1 MTSTVEAADVRAAA
15 AQLRGAIERTPAAL
29 SRSLSELVGCQL
41 VVKFENLQ
49 FTASFKERGALNRLM
64 QLTAEER
71 ARGVLAASAGNH
83 AQAVAYHG
91 RRLGVPVT
99 IVMPNGS
106 PFQKIQRTQAHGATV
121 LLEGATFA
129 EAAAFAARH
138 AAAEGLVMVHPYDD
152 PGVIAGQGTVALELL
167 EDFPDLDAIVV
178 PVGGGGLASGIAV
191 AAKAIRPDIRIVAAQ
206 SEVYPSLAAAL
217 EGRTPPDGGSTI
229 ADGIAV
235 KQIGTLPLALLQPRL
250 DAVLLADETTIE
262 RAVVLLAEIEKTVAE
277 GAGATALAAVMAHPE
292 RFRGQKVA
300 FILSGGNIDTR
311 LLASIFMRDLVRQ
324 HRMVRLRVEVVDQP
338 GALSRIAGIIGAQ
351 GGNIVEVQHQRWFG
365 GVPARS
371 ADLDLLVETMGPEHV
386 DRIRAAL
393 AAERLRYRVLSYD
406 TD

>member
-1 MTSTVEAADVRAAA
+1 VSRTVEIADIRAAA
-15 AQLRGAIERTPAAL
+15 GRLKGAIERTPVAL
-29 SRSLSELVGCQL
+29 SRSLSELVGCEL

-49 FTASFKERGALNRLM
+49 FTGSFKERGALNRLL
-64 QLTAEER
+64 QLSPEEQ
-71 ARGVLAASAGNH
+71 ARGVIAASAGNH

-91 RRLGVPVT
+91 RRLGIPVT
-99 IVMPNGS
+99 IVMPKGS

-129 EAAAFAARH
+129 EAAAFAAHH
-138 AAAEGLVMVHPYDD
+138 AAQQGLTVVHPYDD

-167 EDFPDLDAIVV
+167 EEFPDLDAIVV
-178 PVGGGGLASGIAV
+178 PVGGGGLIAGVAV
-191 AAKAIRPDIRIVAAQ
+191 AAKAVRPDIQVIAAQ
-206 SEVYPSLAAAL
+206 TDVYPSLPAAL
-217 EGRTPPDGGSTI
+217 KGRPPLDGGSTI

-235 KQIGTLPLALLQPRL
+235 KQLGGLPLELIRPRL
-250 DAVLLADETTIE
+250 DAALLADETTIE

-277 GAGATALAAVMAHPE
+277 GAGAAGLAAVLAHPD
-292 RFRGQKVA
+292 RFRGRKVA

-311 LLASIFMRDLVRQ
+311 LLASIFMRDLVRK
-324 HRMVRLRVEVVDQP
+324 HRMVRLRVEVQDQP

-371 ADLDLLVETMGPEHV
+371 ADLDLLIETMGSDHV
-386 DRIRAAL
+386 ERIQAAL

-406 TD
+406 KD

>member
-1 MTSTVEAADVRAAA
+1 VSRTVEIADIRAAA
-15 AQLRGAIERTPAAL
+15 GRLKGAIERTPVAL
-29 SRSLSELVGCQL
+29 SRSLSELVGCDL

-49 FTASFKERGALNRLM
+49 FTGSFKERGALNRLL
-64 QLTAEER
+64 QLSPEEQ

-91 RRLGVPVT
+91 RRLGIPVT
-99 IVMPNGS
+99 IVMPKGS

-129 EAAAFAARH
+129 EAAAFAAHH
-138 AAAEGLVMVHPYDD
+138 AAQQGLTVVHPYDD

-167 EDFPDLDAIVV
+167 EEFPDLDAIVV
-178 PVGGGGLASGIAV
+178 PVGGGGLIAGVAV
-191 AAKAIRPDIRIVAAQ
+191 AAKAVRPDIQVIAAQ
-206 SEVYPSLAAAL
+206 TDVYPSLPAAL
-217 EGRTPPDGGSTI
+217 KGRPPLDGGSTI

-235 KQIGTLPLALLQPRL
+235 KQLGGLPLELIRPRL
-250 DAVLLADETTIE
+250 DAALLADETTIE

-277 GAGATALAAVMAHPE
+277 GAGAAGLAAVLAHPD
-292 RFRGQKVA
+292 RFRGRKVA

-311 LLASIFMRDLVRQ
+311 LLASIFMRDLVRK
-324 HRMVRLRVEVVDQP
+324 HRMVRLRVEVQDQP

-371 ADLDLLVETMGPEHV
+371 ADLDLLIETMGSDHV
-386 DRIRAAL
+386 ERIQAAL

-406 TD
+406 KD

>member
-1 MTSTVEAADVRAAA
+1 VSRTVEIADIRAAA
-15 AQLRGAIERTPAAL
+15 GRLKGAIERTPVAL
-29 SRSLSELVGCQL
+29 SRSLSELVGCDL

-49 FTASFKERGALNRLM
+49 FTGSFKERGALNRLL
-64 QLTAEER
+64 QLSPEEQ
-71 ARGVLAASAGNH
+71 ARGVIAASAGNH

-91 RRLGVPVT
+91 RRLGIPVT
-99 IVMPNGS
+99 IVMPKGS

-129 EAAAFAARH
+129 EAAAFAAHH
-138 AAAEGLVMVHPYDD
+138 AAQQGLTVVHPYDD

-167 EDFPDLDAIVV
+167 EEFPDLDAIVV
-178 PVGGGGLASGIAV
+178 PVGGGGLIAGVAV
-191 AAKAIRPDIRIVAAQ
+191 AAKAVRPDIQVIAAQ
-206 SEVYPSLAAAL
+206 TDVYPSLPAAL
-217 EGRTPPDGGSTI
+217 KGRPPLDGGSTI

-235 KQIGTLPLALLQPRL
+235 KQLGGLPLELIRPRL
-250 DAVLLADETTIE
+250 DAALLADETTIE

-277 GAGATALAAVMAHPE
+277 GAGAAGLAAVLAHPD
-292 RFRGQKVA
+292 RFRGRKVA

-311 LLASIFMRDLVRQ
+311 LLASIFMRDLVRK
-324 HRMVRLRVEVVDQP
+324 HRMVRLRVEVQDQP

-371 ADLDLLVETMGPEHV
+371 ADLDLLIETMGSDHV
-386 DRIRAAL
+386 ERIQAAL

-406 TD
+406 KD

>member
-1 MTSTVEAADVRAAA
+1 MSRTVEIADIRAAA
-15 AQLRGAIERTPAAL
+15 GRLKGAIERTPVAL
-29 SRSLSELVGCQL
+29 SRSLSELVGCEL

-49 FTASFKERGALNRLM
+49 FTGSFKERGALNRLL
-64 QLTAEER
+64 QLSPEEQ

-91 RRLGVPVT
+91 RRLGIPVT
-99 IVMPNGS
+99 IVMPKGS

-129 EAAAFAARH
+129 EAAAFAADH
-138 AAAEGLVMVHPYDD
+138 AARQGLTVVHPYDD

-167 EDFPDLDAIVV
+167 EEFPDLDAIVV
-178 PVGGGGLASGIAV
+178 PVGGGGLIAGVAV
-191 AAKAIRPDIRIVAAQ
+191 AAKAVRPDIQVIAAQ
-206 SEVYPSLAAAL
+206 TDVYPSLPAAL
-217 EGRTPPDGGSTI
+217 EGRPPLDGGSTI

-235 KQIGTLPLALLQPRL
+235 KQLGSLPLELIRPRL
-250 DAVLLADETTIE
+250 DAALLADETTIE

-277 GAGATALAAVMAHPE
+277 GAGAAGLAAVLAHPD
-292 RFRGQKVA
+292 RFRGRKVA

-311 LLASIFMRDLVRQ
+311 LLASIFMRDLVRK
-324 HRMVRLRVEVVDQP
+324 HRMVRLRVEVQDQP

-371 ADLDLLVETMGPEHV
+371 ADLDLLIETMGSDHV
-386 DRIRAAL
+386 ERIQAAL

-406 TD
+406 KD